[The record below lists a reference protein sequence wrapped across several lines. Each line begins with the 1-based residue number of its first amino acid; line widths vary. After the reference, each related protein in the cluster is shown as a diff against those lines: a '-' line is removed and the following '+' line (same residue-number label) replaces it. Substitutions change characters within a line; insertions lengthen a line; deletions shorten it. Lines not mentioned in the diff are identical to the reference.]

1 MPLPV
6 YFLSDAHLGGESP
19 AREGPKER
27 SLIAFLD
34 ARAPGETVY
43 LLGDI
48 FDFWFDDGRPPDGRH
63 AGVLRALGR
72 CTDRGVRLLFMGGN
86 HDYWARTGRGP
97 GWLERAIGIE
107 ILEDPHVAEHHGRRH
122 LLTHGDALGGARG
135 NYRYMR
141 AILRNPGTIWA
152 FGLLPRS
159 VRFKLAEL
167 TSAASR
173 KRHGEKLVV
182 DAAAALRDEAARVLS
197 GGGYDAVIAGHVHR
211 PELVRLDRGAYL
223 NLGDWMLYRSYGV
236 LKGGEL
242 ALETFGHG
250 TLTPTPP

>member
-1 MPLPV
+1 VPLPV

-86 HDYWARTGRGP
+86 HDYWVRTGRSP

-107 ILEDPHVAEHHGRRH
+107 VLDDPHLAEHHDRRL

-135 NYRYMR
+135 SYRYLR
-141 AILRNPGTIWA
+141 AVLRNRGTIAA

-159 VRFKLAEL
+159 VRYKLADL
-167 TSAASR
+167 TSAMSR
-173 KRHGEKLVV
+173 KRHGDELVV
-182 DAAAALRDEAARVLS
+182 DAAAILREEAVRALAS
-197 GGGYDAVIAGHVHR
+197 GDCDAVIAGHVHR
-211 PELVRLDRGAYL
+211 PELLRLERGVYL
-223 NLGDWMLYRSYGV
+223 NLGDWMLYRSYGA
-236 LKGGEL
+236 LRDGEL
-242 ALETFGHG
+242 ALETFEQG